1 MKKKVDQYGDYGYKR
16 FLYYAQS
23 FQKFYLL
30 LQQFDSEAKSNCKLF
45 PNFLSDQTKFQ
56 LLKTLD
62 ILFEEHS
69 SFISTCS
76 TKEVTFFFH
85 ELILETN
92 YPHLFSNREF
102 IEEDEMRE
110 IFHLNGKKREEDV
123 LAVSV
128 AEWLSILIEENHKT
142 LCINW
147 LPYFP
152 DILKLFFKASK
163 YSIENDGLE
172 TSWTPRKACASC
184 IDTLAM
190 DFAHN
195 LSPILLDLIRP
206 IILNYE
212 KEETQNED
220 WKLETA
226 ILFWG
231 AVSEGFKKHSE
242 LLNPVLELSPYVI
255 RFASENQS
263 NFIQAICCWALSRY
277 SREIEMNNRNS
288 LKQALDA
295 ILSVCNSEN
304 SRVIESALSAISVFL
319 ENVSYESME
328 PSVSQ
333 IVSMLIFHLQNSKK
347 PRSFELTLGDSIS
360 TFLETVPLSTL
371 KNLSESHVLS
381 NLLYER
387 FASTEIPKL
396 EYMETLSCLIKALKI
411 SSTSAEMVINKCIL
425 FLEDLEQNGGSEA
438 NAVFDLLAD
447 ILNFCVPNNQVVVS
461 LLEKFNIIDYIL
473 RALVQVDTGTIQSIY
488 GFMGDYVKFAFE
500 AFTKNLSVICTFLSP
515 LLNLNFHSV
524 GTLNN
529 AIWCLGQIVVQA
541 YNHKFSLDLTQT
553 TLEVCGVLKN
563 PASHLLKQNCVLTLS
578 RLGFIHPQLVL
589 VCLNDVAV
597 PFFQNAIS
605 ESNEKNEPEEYE
617 SQWQGILH
625 LMHHNKELFMKVL
638 DLIPNE
644 DKEAVL
650 KIIKMKTRNE
660 PPLFVEKQV

>member
-1 MKKKVDQYGDYGYKR
+1 
-16 FLYYAQS
+16 
-23 FQKFYLL
+23 
-30 LQQFDSEAKSNCKLF
+30 
-45 PNFLSDQTKFQ
+45 
-56 LLKTLD
+56 
-62 ILFEEHS
+62 
-69 SFISTCS
+69 
-76 TKEVTFFFH
+76 
-85 ELILETN
+85 
-92 YPHLFSNREF
+92 
-102 IEEDEMRE
+102 MRE

-650 KIIKMKTRNE
+650 KIIEMKTRNE